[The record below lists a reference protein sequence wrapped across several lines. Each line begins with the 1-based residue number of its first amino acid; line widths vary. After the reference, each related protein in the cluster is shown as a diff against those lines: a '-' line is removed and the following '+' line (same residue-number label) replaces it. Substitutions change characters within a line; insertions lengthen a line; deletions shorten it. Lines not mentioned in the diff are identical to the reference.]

1 MSNMWGLSDC
11 GSSNGIKTFRWV
23 SDLQVAG
30 QAGPIDT
37 KISKSVHGH
46 WNRFPMRLFC
56 LPRQEGAVNLIYI
69 YVLLFCRVDILQYFF
84 FWRLFETDTQYTE
97 ARIFDI

>member
-1 MSNMWGLSDC
+1 
-11 GSSNGIKTFRWV
+11 V

-37 KISKSVHGH
+37 KMSKSVHGH

-56 LPRQEGAVNLIYI
+56 LPRHEGAVNL
-69 YVLLFCRVDILQYFF
+69 VFLDGSVGAVPLRAL
-84 FWRLFETDTQYTE
+84 WKLKWHKS
-97 ARIFDI
+97 FDINGYWTTSSAPWPKWMLRFRDEY